1 MGERHHTNAN
11 TDPKGSK
18 RHKKTTKGI
27 QSISPGERLKGVLDN
42 ILFLVLDCLTQL
54 SNRKRLRKS
63 DLPSAHQPIDPSTH
77 QHIQPSTHRP
87 TDPST
92 SRQSI
97 HSFCPARL
105 ATTTDQH
112 GTPRRQTGI
121 ADKHGKPRC
130 QSSTARQH
138 GQPNSKLLAPLRND
152 DEVKN
157 PPLPPDVNVASI
169 AHVLATA
176 FYPYLGNPTCCLT
189 RLPLA
194 SLPSWFSL
202 QRARTKKLFTTGCS
216 NID

>member
-18 RHKKTTKGI
+18 RQQKTTKRI
-27 QSISPGERLKGVLDN
+27 QSNSPGERLKGVLDN

-54 SNRKRLRKS
+54 SNPKRFRKS

-77 QHIQPSTHRP
+77 QPIQPSTHRP

-121 ADKHGKPRC
+121 ADKHDKPRC
-130 QSSTARQH
+130 QTSTASQH
-138 GQPNSKLLAPLRND
+138 GQPNSKLLASLRND

-157 PPLPPDVNVASI
+157 PPPAPGCQCCQHRSCLGYCFLSLSWQSDMLPDATSTCF
-169 AHVLATA
+169 LAIMVFPA
-176 FYPYLGNPTCCLT
+176 
-189 RLPLA
+189 
-194 SLPSWFSL
+194 
-202 QRARTKKLFTTGCS
+202 TGS
-216 NID
+216 YQKTFHDWL